1 MENQRIWNIMASTAK
16 RKSSRS
22 KPPQN
27 EGDIKVLW
35 DDQAKQHGSS
45 DLATNPDTHYRS
57 LEIESILRAI
67 SAMEHDTIL
76 DIGCGNG
83 YTTRAIAKK
92 FPEATVT
99 GVDFSHAMIE
109 EAKKLIK
116 PNIDYLEGDV
126 LSLSRNRP
134 LIGRQYDIV
143 LSSRCLINLAN
154 WEEQKVG
161 IMEMRKMLGSD
172 GRMILV
178 ENVQEGLDNLND
190 LRTKFGLDKIEA
202 PWHNKYF
209 PKDGVR
215 TFIEEI
221 RGNLLSME
229 YVENIGNLYYLASRV
244 LYAKLCKDQGIEPD
258 YNNPINAIASQMPTM
273 GEYYACS
280 PNYMFVLKNELGMSA
295 QWDTKKLSS

>member
-1 MENQRIWNIMASTAK
+1 V
-16 RKSSRS
+16 
-22 KPPQN
+22 PQN
-27 EGDIKVLW
+27 EGDVKAFW
-35 DDQAKQHGSS
+35 DHQAIQHGGS

-99 GVDFSHAMIE
+99 GVDFSYAMIA

-134 LIGRQYDIV
+134 LIGRQYDVV
-143 LSSRCLINLAN
+143 LSSRVLINLAN

-161 IMEMRKMLGSD
+161 IMEMRKMLVPD
-172 GRMILV
+172 GRLILV

-190 LRTKFGLDKIEA
+190 LRGKLGLSKINP
-202 PWHNKYF
+202 PWHNKYLPLDETRKF
-209 PKDGVR
+209 LDGIKGQIL
-215 TFIEEI
+215 TT
-221 RGNLLSME
+221 E
-229 YVENIGNLYYLASRV
+229 YVENIGNFYYLASRV

-280 PNYMFVLKNELGMSA
+280 PNYMFILKNEAGIE
-295 QWDTKKLSS
+295 WGIKKPNS

>member
-1 MENQRIWNIMASTAK
+1 MASTAR

-22 KPPQN
+22 KTPQN
-27 EGDIKVLW
+27 DGDIQAFW
-35 DDQAKQHGSS
+35 DNQAKQHGSS

-67 SAMEHDTIL
+67 SAMKHDTIL

-134 LIGRQYDIV
+134 LIGRQYDVV
-143 LSSRCLINLAN
+143 LSSRVLINLAN

-161 IMEMRKMLGSD
+161 IMEMRKMLVPD
-172 GRMILV
+172 GRLILV

-190 LRTKFGLDKIEA
+190 LRGKLGLSKINP
-202 PWHNKYF
+202 PWHNKYLPLDETRKF
-209 PKDGVR
+209 LDGIKGQIL
-215 TFIEEI
+215 TT
-221 RGNLLSME
+221 E
-229 YVENIGNLYYLASRV
+229 YVENIGNFYYLASRV

-280 PNYMFVLKNELGMSA
+280 PNYMFILKNEAGIE
-295 QWDTKKLSS
+295 WGIKKPNS

>member
-1 MENQRIWNIMASTAK
+1 MASTAR

-22 KPPQN
+22 KTPQN
-27 EGDIKVLW
+27 DGDIQAFW
-35 DDQAKQHGSS
+35 DNQAKQHGSS
-45 DLATNPDTHYRS
+45 DLATNPDTHYRA

-76 DIGCGNG
+76 DVGCGNG

-134 LIGRQYDIV
+134 LIGRQYDVV
-143 LSSRCLINLAN
+143 LSSRVLINLAN

-161 IMEMRKMLGSD
+161 ILEMRKMLAPD
-172 GRMILV
+172 GRLILV

-190 LRTKFGLDKIEA
+190 LRGKLGLSKINP
-202 PWHNKYF
+202 PWHNKYLPLDETRKF
-209 PKDGVR
+209 LDGIKGQIL
-215 TFIEEI
+215 TT
-221 RGNLLSME
+221 E
-229 YVENIGNLYYLASRV
+229 YVENIGNFYYLASRV

-280 PNYMFVLKNELGMSA
+280 PNYMFILKNEGGIE
-295 QWDTKKLSS
+295 WGIKKPNS

>member
-1 MENQRIWNIMASTAK
+1 MASTER

-22 KPPQN
+22 KISPQS
-27 EGDIKVLW
+27 EGDVRAFW
-35 DDQAKQHGSS
+35 DQQAKEHGGS
-45 DLATNPDTHYRS
+45 DLATAPDHYYRS
-57 LEIESILRAI
+57 LEIESILRVI
-67 SAMEHDTIL
+67 SAIKHENIL
-76 DIGCGNG
+76 DVGCGNG
-83 YTTRAIAKK
+83 YSTIQIAKK
-92 FPEATVT
+92 FPEAMIT
-99 GVDFSHAMIE
+99 GIDFSEAMIA
-109 EAKKLIK
+109 EAKKKII
-116 PNIDYLEGDV
+116 PNIEFFEGDV
-126 LSLSRNRP
+126 LSLSRNKH
-134 LIGRQYDIV
+134 LIGQKYDVV

-161 IMEMRKMLGSD
+161 ILEMRKMLEWD

-190 LRTKFGLDKIEA
+190 IRIKFGLDKIKA
-202 PWHNKYF
+202 PWHNKYL

-295 QWDTKKLSS
+295 QWDTKNLSS

>member
-1 MENQRIWNIMASTAK
+1 MVNTAK
-16 RKSSRS
+16 HKSSRS
-22 KPPQN
+22 KTSPQS
-27 EGDIKVLW
+27 EGDVRAFW
-35 DDQAKQHGSS
+35 DQQARDHGGS
-45 DLATNPDTHYRS
+45 DLATAPDHHYRS
-57 LEIESILRAI
+57 LEIESILRVI
-67 SAMEHDTIL
+67 SAIKHETIL
-76 DIGCGNG
+76 DVGCGNG
-83 YTTRAIAKK
+83 YSTIKIAKR
-92 FPEATVT
+92 FPEAMVT
-99 GVDFSHAMIE
+99 GIDFSDAMIA
-109 EAKKLIK
+109 EAKKGII
-116 PNIDYLEGDV
+116 PNIDFFEGDV
-126 LSLSRNRP
+126 LSLSRNKP

-161 IMEMRKMLGSD
+161 ILEMRKMLDPD
-172 GRMILV
+172 GHMILV

-190 LRTKFGLDKIEA
+190 LRTKFGLDKIEP
-202 PWHNKYF
+202 PWHNKYL
-209 PKDGVR
+209 PKNKVHN
-215 TFIEEI
+215 FFEEMK
-221 RGNLLSME
+221 GQLLTPE

>member
-1 MENQRIWNIMASTAK
+1 MASTAR

-22 KPPQN
+22 KTPQN
-27 EGDIKVLW
+27 DGDIQAFW
-35 DDQAKQHGSS
+35 DNQAKQHGSS

-134 LIGRQYDIV
+134 LIGRQYDVV
-143 LSSRCLINLAN
+143 LSSRVLINLAN

-161 IMEMRKMLGSD
+161 IMEMRKMLAPD

-190 LRTKFGLDKIEA
+190 LRGKLGLSKINP
-202 PWHNKYF
+202 PWHNKYLPLDETRKF
-209 PKDGVR
+209 LDGIKGQIL
-215 TFIEEI
+215 TT
-221 RGNLLSME
+221 E
-229 YVENIGNLYYLASRV
+229 YVENIGNFYYLASRV

-280 PNYMFVLKNELGMSA
+280 PNYMFILKNEAGIE
-295 QWDTKKLSS
+295 WGIKKPNS

>member
-67 SAMEHDTIL
+67 SAMKHDTIL
-76 DIGCGNG
+76 DVGCGNG

-92 FPEATVT
+92 FPEAEVT
-99 GVDFSHAMIE
+99 GVDFSEVMIN
-109 EAKKLIK
+109 EAVPLVT
-116 PNIDYLEGDV
+116 PNIDFHIADI
-126 LSLSRNRP
+126 LSLSRTRG
-134 LIGRQYDIV
+134 LQRRQYDVV
-143 LSSRCLINLAN
+143 LSSRVLINLAN

-161 IMEMRKMLGSD
+161 IMEMRKMLAPD

-190 LRTKFGLDKIEA
+190 LRGKLGLSKINP
-202 PWHNKYF
+202 PWHNKYLPLDETRKF
-209 PKDGVR
+209 LDGIKGQIL
-215 TFIEEI
+215 TT
-221 RGNLLSME
+221 E
-229 YVENIGNLYYLASRV
+229 YVENIGNFYYLASRV

-280 PNYMFVLKNELGMSA
+280 PNFIFVLRNGNGYN
-295 QWDTKKLSS
+295 

>member
-1 MENQRIWNIMASTAK
+1 MAGTEK

-22 KPPQN
+22 KVPQN
-27 EGDIKVLW
+27 EGDVRAFW
-35 DDQAKQHGSS
+35 DGQAKQHGSS

-67 SAMEHDTIL
+67 SAMKHDTIL

-99 GVDFSHAMIE
+99 GVDFSYAMIA

-134 LIGRQYDIV
+134 LIGRQYDVV
-143 LSSRCLINLAN
+143 LSSRVLINLAN

-161 IMEMRKMLGSD
+161 IMEMRKMLVPN

-190 LRTKFGLDKIEA
+190 LRGKLGLEPIKVR
-202 PWHNKYF
+202 WHNKYLPLDETRKF
-209 PKDGVR
+209 LDSIKGQIL
-215 TFIEEI
+215 TT
-221 RGNLLSME
+221 E
-229 YVENIGNLYYLASRV
+229 YVENIGNFYYLASRV

-280 PNYMFVLKNELGMSA
+280 PNYMFILKNEAGIE
-295 QWDTKKLSS
+295 WGIKKPNS

>member
-1 MENQRIWNIMASTAK
+1 
-16 RKSSRS
+16 
-22 KPPQN
+22 
-27 EGDIKVLW
+27 
-35 DDQAKQHGSS
+35 
-45 DLATNPDTHYRS
+45 
-57 LEIESILRAI
+57 
-67 SAMEHDTIL
+67 MEHDTIL

-92 FPEATVT
+92 FPEATVM

-134 LIGRQYDIV
+134 LIGRQYDVV
-143 LSSRCLINLAN
+143 LSSRVLINLAN

-161 IMEMRKMLGSD
+161 IMEMRKMLAPD

-190 LRTKFGLDKIEA
+190 LRGKLGLSKINP
-202 PWHNKYF
+202 PWHNKYLPLDETRKF
-209 PKDGVR
+209 LDSIKGQIL
-215 TFIEEI
+215 TT
-221 RGNLLSME
+221 E
-229 YVENIGNLYYLASRV
+229 YVENIGNFYYLASRV

-280 PNYMFVLKNELGMSA
+280 PNYMFILKNEAGIE
-295 QWDTKKLSS
+295 WGIKKPNS

>member
-1 MENQRIWNIMASTAK
+1 MASTAR

-22 KPPQN
+22 KAPQN
-27 EGDIKVLW
+27 EGDVRAFW
-35 DDQAKQHGSS
+35 DHQAIQHGGS

-67 SAMEHDTIL
+67 SAMKHDTIL
-76 DIGCGNG
+76 DVGCGNG

-92 FPEATVT
+92 FPEAEVT
-99 GVDFSHAMIE
+99 GVDFSEVMIN
-109 EAKKLIK
+109 EAVPLVT
-116 PNIDYLEGDV
+116 PNIDFHIADI
-126 LSLSRNRP
+126 LSLSRTRG
-134 LIGRQYDIV
+134 LQRRQYDVV
-143 LSSRCLINLAN
+143 LSSRVLINLAN

-161 IMEMRKMLGSD
+161 IMEMRKMLAPD

-190 LRTKFGLDKIEA
+190 LRGKLGLSKINP
-202 PWHNKYF
+202 PWHNKYLPLDETRKF
-209 PKDGVR
+209 LDGIKGQIL
-215 TFIEEI
+215 TT
-221 RGNLLSME
+221 E
-229 YVENIGNLYYLASRV
+229 YVENIGNFYYLASRV

-280 PNYMFVLKNELGMSA
+280 PNYMFILKNEAGIE
-295 QWDTKKLSS
+295 WGIKKPNS